1 MCRSLHEPDY
11 RMAASQRSK
20 NLARAREYDS
30 NAQEYSRLQS
40 SSVIRALLVGRLED
54 ALVVLAGSSSL
65 SPVLLWLILARFLL

>member
-1 MCRSLHEPDY
+1 MNQIIVWLHRKGIKILLEGQEN
-11 RMAASQRSK
+11 S
-20 NLARAREYDS
+20 DS

-40 SSVIRALLVGRLED
+40 SSVVIRALLVGRLED